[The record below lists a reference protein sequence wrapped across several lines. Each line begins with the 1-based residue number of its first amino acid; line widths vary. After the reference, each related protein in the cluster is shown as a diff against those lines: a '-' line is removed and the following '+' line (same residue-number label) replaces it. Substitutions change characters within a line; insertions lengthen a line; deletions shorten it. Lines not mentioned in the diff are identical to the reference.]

1 MISLLLLLKLLAS
14 QASVLDSLRELLDVI
29 FSLLEE
35 AHDLVLQFASLLL
48 LLEACATQL
57 AAEVG
62 FELFE
67 HLLHTVLGV
76 NACFLDD
83 REFIVHS
90 FLQVFNVLEV
100 ALKFLHCLLKLHFS

>member
-14 QASVLDSLRELLDVI
+14 QAPVLDSLRELLDVV

-48 LLEACATQL
+48 LLEACTTQL

-67 HLLHTVLGV
+67 QLLRAVLGV
-76 NACFLDD
+76 DAGFLGD
-83 REFIVHS
+83 RELFVHS
-90 FLQVFNVLEV
+90 FLHLLDVLEV
-100 ALKFLHCLLKLHFS
+100 ALKFLHCLLKQHFS

>member
-1 MISLLLLLKLLAS
+1 MLLLLKLLAS
-14 QASVLDSLRELLDVI
+14 QAPVLDSLRELLDIV

-67 HLLHTVLGV
+67 QLLRGVLGFD
-76 NACFLDD
+76 ACFLDD

-90 FLQVFNVLEV
+90 FLHLLNVLEV
-100 ALKFLHCLLKLHFS
+100 AVKFLHCLLKQYFS